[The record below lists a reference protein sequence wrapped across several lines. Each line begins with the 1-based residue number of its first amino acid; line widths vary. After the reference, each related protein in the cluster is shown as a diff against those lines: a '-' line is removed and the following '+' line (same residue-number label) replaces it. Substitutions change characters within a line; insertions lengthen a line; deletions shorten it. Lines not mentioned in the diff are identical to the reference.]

1 MIQELKAKEKIVMTL
16 DCEELFHNL
25 AEVLSGQWITL
36 GEKLGLEDKIQA
48 LRHLHEDDVEVTVE
62 LLRYWIKYY
71 EPTWHQLEDV
81 ISQLPMINH
90 GLLTD
95 KINNYIDSFTVTKL
109 EIVTQDRNWAEH
121 TLHDAMERNAI
132 NVRCTYALWH
142 GDGRSDRHRG
152 LPQSQS

>member
-1 MIQELKAKEKIVMTL
+1 MTL
-16 DCEELFHNL
+16 DCEKLFYNL

-48 LRHLHEDDVEVTVE
+48 LRHLHEDDLDATVE
-62 LLRYWIKYY
+62 LLRYWVKYY

-90 GLLTD
+90 RLLTD
-95 KINNYIDSFTVTKL
+95 KINHYIDSFTVTKL
-109 EIVTQDRNWAEH
+109 EIVTQDRNWAELIVH
-121 TLHDAMERNAI
+121 EAMERNAI
-132 NVRCTYALWH
+132 NVRYKYALWH
-142 GDGRSDRHRG
+142 GAGMSDQHRG